1 MRTCEEK
8 SVTLFV
14 ASLIFLFLGAAM
26 LVGSAL
32 NLRVS
37 RLDSVKTKLDLV
49 LDDNGEIKEV
59 TTLLKLNNDEIKHG
73 ETLRVYGGIID
84 FIEYEN
90 GVQIREGYRTVF
102 RSETIHRIEPEAG
115 VKPITTRPKNEVKR

>member
-1 MRTCEEK
+1 
-8 SVTLFV
+8 
-14 ASLIFLFLGAAM
+14 M